1 MNALTVPD
9 TENNAASAAS
19 VTSSVSTHLQLS
31 NTCGGG
37 GGGGGCDETID
48 SCGDD
53 INLAPKSRE
62 LKVSTRANLRLFFV
76 KYTVEANSG
85 QSDDLQQLHKKA

>member
-31 NTCGGG
+31 NTC